1 MEDWR
6 GDWPDSSEFFAHPA
20 SSSIRRQ
27 PEKSRSI
34 MTEPSVKC
42 WFRPRPANV
51 GKALAGPMAVVLISP
66 GRLFQRVESSERSTA
81 DDIGLIIAIVVAA
94 IVGLVLLTYLV
105 RPLIARKSPDQP
117 AEPAPASY
125 DHDERWARWEADNA
139 GTTTTT
145 PEPSNLASHP
155 VEDVMIGTLPEIDL
169 PREQVETANE
179 RAVGASLYATVSA
192 LIGCAND
199 GAMLSGFGLYSDR
212 FFHSFA
218 MEAGLSL
225 DEFVRRYQNLGA
237 RPESERLHV
246 ERIENL
252 VSLPDGRIA
261 ARVVYGPA
269 GALSPERY
277 IFVWSSERNRWL
289 IDDITAEP

>member
-1 MEDWR
+1 
-6 GDWPDSSEFFAHPA
+6 
-20 SSSIRRQ
+20 
-27 PEKSRSI
+27 
-34 MTEPSVKC
+34 MTEPSVKS
-42 WFRPRPANV
+42 WFRPRPPNV

-66 GRLFQRVESSERSTA
+66 GRLFQRVDSSDKSTA
-81 DDIGLIIAIVVAA
+81 DDIGFLIAIVVAA
-94 IVGLVLLTYLV
+94 ILGLVLVTYFV
-105 RPLIARKSPDQP
+105 RPLIERMSPDQP
-117 AEPAPASY
+117 AEPAPASN

-139 GTTTTT
+139 GTTTTA
-145 PEPSNLASHP
+145 PEPSNLASQP
-155 VEDVMIGTLPEIDL
+155 VEDVMIGLLPEIDL
-169 PREQVETANE
+169 PREQVDTANE
-179 RAVGASLYATVSA
+179 GAVGASLYATVSA

-225 DEFVRRYQNLGA
+225 DEFVRRYQNLGS
-237 RPESERLHV
+237 RPESERLHA

-261 ARVVYGPA
+261 ARVAYGPA
-269 GALSPERY
+269 GVLSPERY

-289 IDDITAEP
+289 IDDISGE